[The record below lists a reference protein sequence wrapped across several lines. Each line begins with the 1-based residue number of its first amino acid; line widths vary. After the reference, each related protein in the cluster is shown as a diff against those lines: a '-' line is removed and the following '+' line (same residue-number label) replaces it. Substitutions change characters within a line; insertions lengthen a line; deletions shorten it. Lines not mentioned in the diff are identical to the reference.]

1 MNVKEVKADL
11 QERKHQNK
19 GHEVSFILSPRWRA
33 ALVLQAWWR
42 STKVPAMARPPADE
56 DGGRGI
62 EACMSPLRFPPAPPL
77 APWKEMATG
86 FTVADW
92 TEKFAAYQFKEMQS
106 DFFGNS

>member
-11 QERKHQNK
+11 QERKHQNE

-56 DGGRGI
+56 DEGRGI
-62 EACMSPLRFPPAPPL
+62 EACMSPLRCPPAPPL
-77 APWKEMATG
+77 APLPHAPPLAPLPPQPATG
-86 FTVADW
+86 T
-92 TEKFAAYQFKEMQS
+92 YS
-106 DFFGNS
+106 LYL